1 MSHKLNNLLVHAVSE
16 DVERYFLV
24 LTMMMIKMMI
34 SKMITRP
41 PAAVKEAAV
50 IGSKVGAAMEGA
62 RRARQAK
69 KIKPWSKTKLK
80 LEVKLY

>member
-1 MSHKLNNLLVHAVSE
+1 MSHKLNNHLVHAVSK
-16 DVERYFLV
+16 DIERYFLV

-69 KIKPWSKTKLK
+69 KIKPWSKIKLK

>member
-34 SKMITRP
+34 LMMITRP